1 MASSSGACERS
12 PSGVEFRCEE
22 IEPAVQKQRHYSRQA
37 VAVFGAGELDMDPDL
52 GSIDDASSFD
62 RVHDRTKR
70 EMSTKL
76 GSSATCAHLESVLA
90 GVPSFVDHIKAD
102 SSDRSACK
110 APRPNRGDTEPRSY
124 CISAIENRVGD
135 FDRARQP
142 AGAIEGDHD
151 APARGGRSRPATKDD
166 EWGAAQRVA
175 ECDDGRGGAAV
186 PHRSRARRCASS
198 KLMAANGH

>member
-102 SSDRSACK
+102 SSDRSACQ
-110 APRPNRGDTEPRSY
+110 APRHNRRDTEPRSD
-124 CISAIENRVGD
+124 CISAVENRVGN

-142 AGAIEGDHD
+142 SVSVESDHVRS
-151 APARGGRSRPATKDD
+151 RGGVELRP
-166 EWGAAQRVA
+166 
-175 ECDDGRGGAAV
+175 
-186 PHRSRARRCASS
+186 S
-198 KLMAANGH
+198 